1 MREGFMPHIVGNFST
16 CYNIA
21 LKLTSIK
28 GLHKK
33 VWISKVAGVPIL
45 GILGVPTWESRDKWH
60 LGATLMASHRN
71 YYKGEGGGFPQ
82 IWFVVNLVSS
92 CMSHGSSMHQKCSNY
107 ALTNL
112 LFGLCKSIQIIDPLA
127 TCFNPHPIALA
138 HPFYPQNPNF
148 FFVVFILTLALK
160 SFKEFW
166 GVSTIASKNTH
177 L

>member
-45 GILGVPTWESRDKWH
+45 GILGLSTWESRDKWH
-60 LGATLMASHRN
+60 LGATPMASHRI

-92 CMSHGSSMHQKCSNY
+92 CMPMVRPC
-107 ALTNL
+107 T
-112 LFGLCKSIQIIDPLA
+112 KSAQ
-127 TCFNPHPIALA
+127 TMR
-138 HPFYPQNPNF
+138 
-148 FFVVFILTLALK
+148 
-160 SFKEFW
+160 
-166 GVSTIASKNTH
+166 
-177 L
+177 